1 METKLIGRHDI
12 VFAYEDS
19 LKGVKKGQG
28 NFLLIGGDTGTGK
41 SHIIQYFKEY
51 LTKFNE
57 ENTDVKKKEKLIYD
71 VFVACKP
78 PIGSFNI
85 GTMEPLNTVS
95 HIIKGLMNDTSITPE
110 KRFAINVGMT
120 LLACI
125 PMIGEIPYAVK
136 EISRDLTKYKSEQKT
151 KNADLRSGAFDEYM
165 EYLEKYLQK
174 KPAVIFLDDFHWA
187 DAESVE
193 FVWSVVQEI
202 TKLPVLIVAT
212 YKKQEVESQ
221 GLPLLSM
228 LNKLGDVNN
237 DITFSE
243 FALNEF
249 TPKDVS
255 NAAKRIY
262 FEHYKDTPEFEDW
275 IFEHSH
281 GVPSVVCEYLEYFSK
296 YSPFDS
302 LGNLVTNFRD
312 NEFLPTSIQQ
322 LFGQK
327 LDELTEDE
335 RNLLSIASAEGS
347 EITAVVIANL
357 LNTDVLDAIKRL
369 RAIQN
374 KTGIIKSIGAKY
386 KYGLKTTVYKFTQAH
401 YQVYF
406 ENTLEYEESVALHS
420 QVAAFLKERYNNAS
434 EEMQQALAPMIA
446 AHSTA
451 AEDTV
456 QAEEMLM
463 KSAETAKQY
472 DSSESIRQAFVN
484 IDKNGDLFGEQFDFA
499 KAMEN
504 ILKDVE
510 LRNSNPD
517 ISQSDLS
524 KLEDDYLYDKIPE
537 YRELRRVVVQN
548 LLQENYSLCIA
559 KIDKAFSDK
568 RIEMR
573 TNEQIQMM
581 NVKAKAL
588 IELGELD
595 SAEKTATDGL
605 NRAKELSDP
614 ELQALSLNNLA
625 IISYMRGNAGEA
637 ISKLEEA
644 SGLAMSLAGELQLL
658 TLANIALTLKK
669 VAPIKADKYFEKVK
683 EQCHNQR
690 FYDLE
695 NDLTKIYNEG

>member
-1 METKLIGRHDI
+1 METKLIGRQDI
-12 VFAYEDS
+12 VFAYEDA
-19 LKGVKKGQG
+19 LKGLKKGQG
-28 NFLLIGGDTGTGK
+28 NFLLLGGDTGTGK

-51 LTKFNE
+51 LQKFNS
-57 ENTDVKKKEKLIYD
+57 ENIDSKKKEKQIYD
-71 VFVACKP
+71 VYVACKP

-136 EISRDLTKYKSEQKT
+136 EISRDLNKFKSEQKT

-165 EYLEKYLQK
+165 EYLKKYLQK
-174 KPAVIFLDDFHWA
+174 KPAVLYLDDFHWA

-193 FVWSVVQEI
+193 FIWAVIQEI
-202 TKLPVLIVAT
+202 LKLPILIIAT
-212 YKKQEVESQ
+212 YKNQEVEAQ

-228 LNKLGDVNN
+228 LTKLSDVNN
-237 DITFSE
+237 DVTFSE

-249 TPKDVS
+249 TTQDVS
-255 NAAKRIY
+255 QAAKRIY
-262 FEHYKDTPEFEDW
+262 FEHYKETPEFEDW

-296 YSPFDS
+296 YSPFDAV
-302 LGNLVTNFRD
+302 GNLVTNFRD
-312 NEFLPTSIQQ
+312 NEFLPASIQQ

-327 LDELTEDE
+327 LEELTEEE

-357 LNTDVLDAIKRL
+357 LNTDVLDSIKKL

-374 KTGIIKSIGAKY
+374 KTGIIKSVGAKY

-406 ENTLEYEESVALHS
+406 ENTLEYEESIALHS
-420 QVAAFLKERYNNAS
+420 QVASFLKERYNNAS
-434 EEMQQALAPMIA
+434 EEMKQSLAPMIA

-451 AEDTV
+451 AEDSE

-472 DSSESIRQAFVN
+472 DSAESIKQAFTN
-484 IDKNGDLFGEQFDFA
+484 IDKNEDIFGDQFDFA
-499 KAMEN
+499 QAMEN

-510 LRNSNPD
+510 LRNNNVD

-524 KLEDDYLYDKIPE
+524 KLEDDYLYDKVPE
-537 YRELRRVVVQN
+537 YRELRRMVVHN
-548 LLQENYSLCIA
+548 LLQENYSLCVA
-559 KIDKAFSDK
+559 KIDKAFADD
-568 RIEMR
+568 RIEMQE
-573 TNEQIQMM
+573 NEQIQLL

-588 IELGELD
+588 IELNELEAGEKVAIECL
-595 SAEKTATDGL
+595 G
-605 NRAKELSDP
+605 RAKELKDP

-625 IISYMRGNAGEA
+625 IISYLRGNAGDA
-637 ISKLEEA
+637 ITKLEEA
-644 SGLAMSLAGELQLL
+644 SGFAMSLAGELQLL
-658 TLANIALTLKK
+658 TLANISLTLKK

-683 EQCHNQR
+683 EQCHHQK
-690 FYDLE
+690 FYSLEKDLV
-695 NDLTKIYNEG
+695 KIYNEG